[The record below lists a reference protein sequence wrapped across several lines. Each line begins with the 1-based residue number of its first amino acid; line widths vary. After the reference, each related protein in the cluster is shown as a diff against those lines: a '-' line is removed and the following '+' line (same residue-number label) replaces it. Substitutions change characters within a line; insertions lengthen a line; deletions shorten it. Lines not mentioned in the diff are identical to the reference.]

1 MRRIFF
7 LIMATAVFFTSFA
20 DNGSAASINLEHQGH
35 DNHIEHY
42 LPADAPEAYYDSDEM
57 KIIIE
62 TEGFASYYT
71 VEVLSMEN
79 THSVIYTHINGCG
92 DTIDVSSLCEG
103 CYKLVITSEYNNVYI
118 GYFNID

>member
-7 LIMATAVFFTSFA
+7 LIMATAMFFTSFA

-42 LPADAPEAYYDSDEM
+42 LPADALEAYFDSDEM

-62 TEGFASYYT
+62 AEGFANYYT

-79 THSVIYTHINGCG
+79 TQSVIYTQINGYG
-92 DTIDVSSLCEG
+92 DSIGVSSLCAG
-103 CYKLVITSEYNNVYI
+103 YYQLVITSEYNNVYI
-118 GYFNID
+118 GFFNID